1 MARKTSTMIG
11 LCVLFCLLTLAGVAE
26 AHPSKQ
32 ATPTPTPTPRPA
44 QARRTL
50 LRNGTRGLNLN
61 APVDDTS
68 APCFDLTDTVS
79 AWNGSNA
86 IPNAGS
92 TELSAYGAN
101 NALRRITSSF
111 FPAIC
116 SIQAMSG
123 ATATSPSGQTIDAL
137 VWAYNNATDT
147 PIAPINPNFHTNPNF
162 PTDYQFVQLPI
173 SAYSQPGNWQ
183 LSISAPQA
191 YTITIRI
198 PQPTTPFGLID
209 VQGGAYLFGGLP
221 AGERLVGLI
230 FGRDGTPEG
239 DVLDDFELVIDPR
252 GYGLVTGHSGY
263 KVGASVVY
271 VVGDRSTGL
280 YYPHPTEPGLD
291 PILFPNSNNP
301 PNIPGVADGLD
312 GQEMITYIRSL
323 YWATA
328 PTSGGSTT
336 GTNCGTFA
344 PRLTVGGQ
352 GRLVDTAQQVR
363 IRNNANRTARQI
375 GSITTQ
381 TAFTVLD
388 GPRCNGGFAWWQ
400 VNYNNIIGWSAEA
413 ATGRYLLEP
422 IASAP
427 VQNSGLINEGEM
439 FALSIDDVITT
450 VEGDLWSFYGNS
462 GDSVTVSLYS
472 DAFDSYLELLD
483 SNGNLLAQDDDSAG
497 DLDSQINFVLPF
509 SGTYQIKAHAYNNGA
524 STGAYTLTLEIGGG
538 SSGGS
543 TNGGANSSDQV
554 FMGDPYASTVS
565 GSVSTAGG
573 DVWQFDGSSGQSV
586 TISMFSADGI
596 MDCYLELYDDFGN
609 LLMSNDDG
617 AGNLDSRIAG
627 FIIPQG
633 GTYYIVAKTF
643 GGSGRGVYTLTFQT
657 N

>member
-11 LCVLFCLLTLAGVAE
+11 VCVLFCLLTLAGVAE

-32 ATPTPTPTPRPA
+32 ATPTPTPTPTPRPA

-50 LRNGTRGLNLN
+50 LRNSTRLLNLN
-61 APVDDTS
+61 AVSDELP
-68 APCFDLTDTVS
+68 APCADLSNNVS
-79 AWNGSNA
+79 AWNVANA
-86 IPNAGS
+86 IPNGGTTDQFA
-92 TELSAYGAN
+92 LNAN
-101 NALRRITSSF
+101 INALHRVTEGY

-116 SIQAMSG
+116 SYQVISG
-123 ATATSPSGQTIDAL
+123 AEAVSPSGARIPAL
-137 VWAYNNATDT
+137 VWTYENGNSPYPPMAFSVGNGVLSNYYVA
-147 PIAPINPNFHTNPNF
+147 
-162 PTDYQFVQLPI
+162 QLPVT
-173 SAYSQPGNWQ
+173 AYSEPGNWQ
-183 LSISAPQA
+183 LSITAPEA
-191 YTITIRI
+191 YSITIRI
-198 PQPTTPFGLID
+198 PTPDSFFGLVD
-209 VQGGAYLFGGLP
+209 LEAGAYQVGGFQP
-221 AGERLVGLI
+221 NERVVGLMVAS
-230 FGRDGTPEG
+230 GTNEL
-239 DVLDDFELVIDPR
+239 DILDDFEFVTNGR
-252 GYGLVTGHSGY
+252 GYGSTSGHEPYIAGRAIY
-263 KVGASVVY
+263 L
-271 VVGDRSTGL
+271 VGDRGSGL
-280 YYPHPTEPGLD
+280 IYANNTV
-291 PILFPNSNNP
+291 LFPCQTADPCTN

-323 YWATA
+323 YWATT

-352 GRLVDTAQQVR
+352 GQLVDTAQQVR

-422 IASAP
+422 VASAP

-524 STGAYTLTLEIGGG
+524 SSGAYTLTLEIGSG

-554 FMGDPYASTVS
+554 FMGDLYASTVS

-643 GGSGRGVYTLTFQT
+643 GGSERSGYTLTFQT